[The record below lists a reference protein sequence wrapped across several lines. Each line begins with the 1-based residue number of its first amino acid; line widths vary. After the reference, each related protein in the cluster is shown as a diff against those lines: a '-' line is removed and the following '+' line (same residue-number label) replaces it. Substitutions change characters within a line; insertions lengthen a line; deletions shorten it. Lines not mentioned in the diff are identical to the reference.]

1 MKIFVEI
8 TVISQTISQNVDKRW
23 GITFRKKKTI
33 FIRIDIKSLILPLLL
48 PRIIIIIIVIIII
61 IIIIIIINNLYSYRI
76 CPFSKA
82 LGVLNKV
89 YMGRLHPEVDR

>member
-61 IIIIIIINNLYSYRI
+61 IIIINNNLYSYRI

>member
-61 IIIIIIINNLYSYRI
+61 IIIIINNNLYSYRI